1 MKNILAR
8 GGVEFVAVLLGITL
22 SLWVDE
28 NRVSSNAEK
37 EFQADLL
44 SIYSELTDDLK
55 VIDEAMEFNK
65 EMIGMMDHLLLV
77 MENSKIDVNA
87 IDTIPIF
94 NTTMENRSFFGK
106 KTAYLSSKSS
116 GRLNRNS
123 NNPLAQELTKLYD
136 QTYTR
141 MEVNNALVDK
151 MMFDDDKSK
160 IYSGHIRRNFIYDN
174 QSFYSSVNSS
184 EFYNWGASIKGLL
197 IHLNDVMTITK
208 NHIIKVESRLRKE
221 LLDLSLLQ

>member
-65 EMIGMMDHLLLV
+65 EMIGMMDHLL
-77 MENSKIDVNA
+77 
-87 IDTIPIF
+87 
-94 NTTMENRSFFGK
+94 
-106 KTAYLSSKSS
+106 
-116 GRLNRNS
+116 
-123 NNPLAQELTKLYD
+123 
-136 QTYTR
+136 
-141 MEVNNALVDK
+141 
-151 MMFDDDKSK
+151 
-160 IYSGHIRRNFIYDN
+160 
-174 QSFYSSVNSS
+174 
-184 EFYNWGASIKGLL
+184 
-197 IHLNDVMTITK
+197 
-208 NHIIKVESRLRKE
+208 
-221 LLDLSLLQ
+221 